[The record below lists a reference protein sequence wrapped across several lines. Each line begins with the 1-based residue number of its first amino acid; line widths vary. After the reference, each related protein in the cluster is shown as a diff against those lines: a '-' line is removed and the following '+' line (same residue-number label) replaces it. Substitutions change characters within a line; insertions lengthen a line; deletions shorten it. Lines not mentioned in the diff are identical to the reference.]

1 MILRKLKAGLVFT
14 QSTDLTPYINFLSK
28 YVDVQPILHT
38 YQSSRLDLIII
49 PDVGVSPILPQFAS
63 SAGFP
68 IPTKP
73 VCQYVELFRSFGMD
87 YYLDNDTP
95 IIGVGEA
102 MCINWKGKCTIYN
115 GKQVCC
121 PTDNK
126 EIIQSTNDFIITSY
140 ENLTDNTYGV
150 DTLNN
155 PLLIQVIR
163 ELTRINNGDGMQA
176 VSNTVIIPP
185 IIPVKYAANINTD
198 TDDREGSKFK
208 SIN

>member
-1 MILRKLKAGLVFT
+1 MLQKVKAGLVFT
-14 QSTDLTPYINFLSK
+14 ESTSLTPYINFLGK
-28 YVDVQPILHT
+28 YVNIEIITHENKT
-38 YQSSRLDLIII
+38 SRLDLIII

-63 SAGFP
+63 STGFP
-68 IPTKP
+68 IPSKP

-87 YYLDNDTP
+87 YYLDNGTP
-95 IIGVGEA
+95 IVGIGEA

-126 EIIQSTNDFIITSY
+126 NIIQSTSDFIITSY
-140 ENLTDNTYGV
+140 ENLTNNTYGV

-163 ELTRINNGDGMQA
+163 ELTRVINGDGMET
-176 VSNTVIIPP
+176 VESTVILPP
-185 IIPVKYAANINTD
+185 IIPPVINAENINTN
-198 TDDREGSKFK
+198 TDDSKGPQFK